1 MRSSDFRLAEGYWF
15 ATDLYLNDV
24 KITTGTRA
32 NMKATK
38 RLMLRGYS
46 LSDII
51 KLHNDGADIIAM
63 ARFRKPAVK
72 VLKRGDRWWVI
83 SPPSRPLPFQTY
95 DRAINF
101 AQRKARQ

>member
-1 MRSSDFRLAEGYWF
+1 MRSSDFRMSEGYWF

-24 KITTGTRA
+24 KIATGTLA

-46 LSDII
+46 LSDIL
-51 KLHNDGADIIAM
+51 KLHDDGADIHVL
-63 ARFRKPAVK
+63 ARLSKRPVK

-83 SPPSRPLPFQTY
+83 SPQSQPLPFQTY
-95 DRAINF
+95 DRAMNF
-101 AQRKARQ
+101 AQRKAKP